1 MAAEFDPLVIV
12 IEDHPDLN
20 ELLVEELADH
30 GHRTLGFTS
39 AEAYERSGQKG
50 DLFLL
55 DLNLP
60 GEDGLSFAARLR
72 ANRPEAGIVVLSVRS
87 GSEIRAESYE
97 TGIDLYLTKPC
108 APREIV
114 AAVRAMAR
122 RLSPPVAAQAS
133 RMRQGLTLDRASLKL
148 FGPEGETAISGDEAA
163 FLSAIAGTPERRMD
177 YGEILDIMGIG
188 GDTSLA
194 TLEVRITRLRKKIA
208 AVLPGEAS
216 IRSLRKRGYQLV
228 LPLETLDA

>member
-39 AEAYERSGQKG
+39 VEAYEASGERG

-60 GEDGLSFAARLR
+60 AEDGLSFAARLR
-72 ANRPEAGIVVLSVRS
+72 ASRPEVGIMVLSVRS
-87 GSEIRAESYE
+87 GSAIRAESYE

-122 RLSPPVAAQAS
+122 RLAAPAPAPAP
-133 RMRQGLTLDRASLKL
+133 RTRPGLALDRAALKL

-163 FLSAIAGTPERRMD
+163 FLSAIAASPERRMD
-177 YGEILDIMGIG
+177 YGEILSIMCIG
-188 GDTSLA
+188 GESSLA
-194 TLEVRITRLRKKIA
+194 TLEVRMTRLRKKIA